1 MQAEN
6 QLVLPW
12 LEEGVMDK
20 AHSYVIGDRATDIQL
35 ADNMG
40 ITACAMTARR

>member
-1 MQAEN
+1 
-6 QLVLPW
+6 
-12 LEEGVMDK
+12 MDT

-40 ITACAMTARR
+40 ITGVRDHRETWTGLPLANS